1 MNYVVKLFLFDV
13 GEPSYASLC
22 LDIIKYV
29 CIKQQQLWQQQ
40 QRSSVC
46 GPGGEGEKQQH
57 HGKSGEHCR
66 VPVAERDTQVEI
78 RFDMGLVSAASEPVA
93 SVDTART
100 GPKKTGRENKIELK
114 KCKIY
119 DTGTPWQPLVAVDNR
134 LR

>member
-1 MNYVVKLFLFDV
+1 MNYVVKLFFFDV
-13 GEPSYASLC
+13 AEPRYASLC

-78 RFDMGLVSAASEPVA
+78 RFDMGLLSAVSEPVA
-93 SVDTART
+93 SVDTVRT
-100 GPKKTGRENKIELK
+100 GPKKREERIKLN
-114 KCKIY
+114 
-119 DTGTPWQPLVAVDNR
+119 
-134 LR
+134 

>member
-29 CIKQQQLWQQQ
+29 CIKQQQ
-40 QRSSVC
+40 RSSVC

-66 VPVAERDTQVEI
+66 VLVAERDTQVEI
-78 RFDMGLVSAASEPVA
+78 RFDMGLLSAASEPVA
-93 SVDTART
+93 SVDTVRT
-100 GPKKTGRENKIELK
+100 GPEKTGRENKIELK

-119 DTGTPWQPLVAVDNR
+119 DTGTPWQPLVAGDSR
-134 LR
+134 LQ